1 MDPLKKERFKNWFY
15 YHKWP
20 LFSGIIAL
28 LVIGIT
34 TIPLL
39 RTLIHPADYTVAY
52 VGSRPLSEGQRRAL
66 ADAFTSIGKDASG
79 DGQVIVEIREYI
91 LSGAPNANQDMVAD
105 QLAMDISSC
114 DSLFFLMEDPES
126 FQASYGVLRF
136 LDGKLPPLDD
146 YSTADR
152 YIRIGECPSLT
163 YALDGIQETEK
174 EFLCGLSLGVRG
186 FWTNKTC
193 KYEEAGEILWKQ
205 ILECLE

>member
-1 MDPLKKERFKNWFY
+1 MNNQKKERFKNWFY

-20 LFSGIIAL
+20 LFSGIAAL

-39 RTLIHPADYTVAY
+39 RTLMHPADYTVAY

-66 ADAFTSIGKDASG
+66 TDAFASIGEDASG
-79 DGQVIVEIREYI
+79 DGQVIVEIREYV
-91 LSGAPNANQDMVAD
+91 LSDTTNVSQDMVAD

-114 DSLFFLMEDPES
+114 DSLFFLMEDAGS
-126 FQASYGVLRF
+126 FQAAYGVLRF
-136 LDGKLPPLDD
+136 SDGKLPALDD
-146 YSTADR
+146 YGMAGKC
-152 YIRIGECPSLT
+152 IQVGQCPRLT
-163 YALDGIQETEK
+163 CEFDGITETEK

-186 FWTNKTC
+186 FWTKKTC